1 MPSSKLIQEVS
12 IEPKPTTAFETVL
25 GPDNVE
31 SVSNLA
37 AGLQARLGGR
47 TIWNVNSTAAGGGV
61 AEMLQ
66 SLLAYARGLGVD
78 TRWLVMTGDADFFRI
93 TKRIHN
99 ALHGEPGDGSMLD
112 AEATEA
118 YERVAAA
125 NAAEL
130 NERVQ
135 PDDVV
140 ILHDP
145 QTAGL
150 IPHLVQRGVAVVW
163 RCHIGNDSPTPE
175 DQLAWRFLE
184 PYLKQAHA
192 FVFSRFSYLPE
203 ILYHGRCL
211 VVPPSIDPFSPKNQ
225 DMDEATVRSIL
236 VHTGLA
242 SGSNGG
248 PRTFT
253 REDGT
258 RAEVGRQAKVL
269 REGPPP
275 ALEVPQV
282 VQVSRWDRLKDPVGV
297 LQGFV
302 RAMNTSGADHAE
314 LVLAGPSVEA
324 VSDDPEGAAVYEE
337 VVASWHR
344 LPSHYRRRVHL
355 VTLPMDDLQENAAMV
370 NALQRHA
377 AIVVQKSLREGF
389 GLTVT
394 EAMWK
399 ARPVI
404 ASAVGGIRDQ
414 IEHGVSGLLLKD
426 PADLGAFGGSVNQLL
441 GNEGFAERLGRNARR
456 RVGQNYL
463 GLSIVAQYDHLIQRL
478 EHDVR
483 ETASPVAAEDRD

>member
-1 MPSSKLIQEVS
+1 MASLRLIHEVS
-12 IEPKPTTAFETVL
+12 IEPKPTTAFERVL
-25 GPDNVE
+25 GPENVE
-31 SVSNLA
+31 SVRNLA
-37 AGLQARLGGR
+37 AGLQARLDGR
-47 TIWNVNSTAAGGGV
+47 TVWNVNSTAAGGGV
-61 AEMLQ
+61 AEMLH
-66 SLLAYARGLGVD
+66 SLLAYARGLGVNA
-78 TRWLVMTGDADFFRI
+78 RWLVMTGDAEFFRI

-99 ALHGEPGDGSMLD
+99 ALHGEAGDGSKLD
-112 AEATEA
+112 ATAAEA
-118 YERVAAA
+118 YERVASA

-130 NERVQ
+130 TGLVRR
-135 PDDVV
+135 DDIV

-150 IPHLVQRGVAVVW
+150 IPHLVRKGVSVVW
-163 RCHIGNDSPTPE
+163 RCHIGNDSPTLE
-175 DQLAWRFLE
+175 DGLAWRFLE

-225 DMDEATVRSIL
+225 EMDEATVRSIL

-258 RAEVGRQAKVL
+258 RAEVERRAEVL

-275 ALEVPQV
+275 ALDVPQV

-297 LQGFV
+297 LQGFA

-324 VSDDPEGAAVYEE
+324 VADDPEGAAVYED

-344 LPSHYRRRVHL
+344 LPPRQRRRVHL
-355 VTLPMDDLQENAAMV
+355 VTLPMNDLQENAAMV

-377 AIVVQKSLREGF
+377 AVVVQKSLREGF

-426 PADLGAFGGSVNQLL
+426 PTDLDAFGGAVNQLL
-441 GNEGFAERLGRNARR
+441 GNQGFAERLGHNARR

-478 EHDVR
+478 EHDAR
-483 ETASPVAAEDRD
+483 ETSPRVVAEDRE